1 MQVKLNA
8 WRGEHGPG
16 EIVDLDARDAEVMIA
31 HGTAWAVDDL
41 EEELVKAEAEQPAT
55 GRVVKG
61 SATLASTSGVEHAE
75 P

>member
-16 EIVDLDARDAEVMIA
+16 EIVDLDDRQADNMIA
-31 HGTAWAVDDL
+31 HGTAWPVDDL
-41 EEELVKAEAEQPAT
+41 EEQLAAAEAEQPPT
-55 GRVVKG
+55 PRVVKA
-61 SATLASTSGVEHAE
+61 SATMTATSGTDHT